1 MRISTL
7 KCLKEVWDILKNMHE
22 GMTTVK
28 KFNILKLTKD
38 FDNVIVED
46 DKFYDD
52 FYSKLNV

>member
-1 MRISTL
+1 
-7 KCLKEVWDILKNMHE
+7 
-22 GMTTVK
+22 MTTVK

>member
-1 MRISTL
+1 
-7 KCLKEVWDILKNMHE
+7 MHE
-22 GMTTVK
+22 GTTTVK

-38 FDNVIVED
+38 FDNLIVED